1 MLPPERVDPRLSS
14 SSQNQQAASLCS
26 SPDLIVLFKVLVPEG
41 TLQKS
46 VGRFRINRLD
56 DKNSKAHQNIRC
68 LEGLFVMNLKS
79 DEDIRSDLKKAERT
93 LSFCLPAESFTI
105 FMSRRGGNHAPE
117 MEMQVDSS
125 IIRIP
130 PHHYIHVLDQN
141 TNIARVEI
149 GPLTYI
155 RQDNERV
162 LFPPVRMIMVP
173 PRHYCVV
180 SNPVARDDDNEAL
193 FDQSGQAKL
202 RHADLEIRLTQ
213 DPFPLYP
220 GEEIQKDVT
229 PLQIVYPDTALRLQA
244 LLDFEDEGRVKRV
257 AGDEWLFEGPGT
269 YIPRKEVV
277 VLETIKATVIR
288 ENQAIRLRAR
298 KEGKDRG
305 GIQRVTGEEWLVSK
319 VGAYLPGAHEEVIDI
334 VNAFILTD
342 KKALHVCALRPFK
355 DAGGRDRRT
364 GEEWLVTMADREAHI
379 PSVAEQVVGVVDVT
393 TLSSRQYCVILDPV
407 GPDGKPQLGQK
418 KVVKGERSFFLQPG
432 EQLENGIQ
440 NVYVLS
446 EEEGLVLRA
455 VEAFNDAEYEEAA
468 DDEEQ
473 EELAHDSA
481 KRSRR
486 SGILRR
492 PGDRWMLRGPIE
504 YVPPASVEV
513 VLTQR
518 AIPLDENEGIYVRD
532 IKTGKVRAV
541 IGHTY
546 MLNQDEE
553 LWEKELP
560 SNVEGLL
567 ASGIDPLADR
577 STRHANVDGCPR
589 DKTRVVTFRVPHNAA
604 VQVYDYREKK
614 ARVVFGPELVMLGP
628 DEQFTVLSLSGDKP
642 KRANIIKAICLL
654 LGPDFFTDVITIET
668 ADHAR
673 LQIQLSYNWHF
684 DVKNPADPA
693 DAAALFSVPDFVGDA
708 CKAIAS
714 RIRGAVA
721 SVQFDD
727 FHKNSI
733 RIICS
738 AVFGFDEKLAVRTSL
753 HFNQNN
759 LVISS
764 VDIQSVEPVD
774 QRTRD
779 ALQKSVQ
786 LAIEITTNSQEA
798 AARHEAERLE
808 QEARGK
814 LERQKITDQAEAER
828 ARKELLEL
836 EALSASVES
845 TGAAKAE
852 AQSQAEAARIRGE
865 AAVNEAKLKAEAQR
879 IEAEAEL
886 QRLAKAREQEL
897 SYKKEMDRMEV
908 EKQEQLAQLESQ
920 RFKQM
925 MESLG
930 CDTLKEIARAGPELQ
945 VKMLQSLGLKTGS
958 GPIR

>member
-1 MLPPERVDPRLSS
+1 MSKKAGNRGPEV
-14 SSQNQQAASLCS
+14 
-26 SPDLIVLFKVLVPEG
+26 
-41 TLQKS
+41 
-46 VGRFRINRLD
+46 
-56 DKNSKAHQNIRC
+56 
-68 LEGLFVMNLKS
+68 EGLL
-79 DEDIRSDLKKAERT
+79 EA
-93 LSFCLPAESFTI
+93 
-105 FMSRRGGNHAPE
+105 
-117 MEMQVDSS
+117 S

-162 LFPPVRMIMVP
+162 LFTPMRMVMVP
-173 PRHYCVV
+173 PRHYCVIA
-180 SNPVARDDDNEAL
+180 NPVARDDDNQVL

-220 GEEIQKDVT
+220 GEEVQQDVT

-244 LLDFEDEGRVKRV
+244 LLDFEVEGGEKRV

-269 YIPRKEVV
+269 YIPRKEVA

-298 KEGKDRG
+298 KEGKDRTG
-305 GIQRVTGEEWLVSK
+305 VNRVTGEEWLVSK

-342 KKALHVCALRPFK
+342 KKALHVRALRPFK
-355 DAGGRDRRT
+355 DAGGRERRT

-379 PSVAEQVVGVVDVT
+379 PSVAEEVVGVVDVT

-418 KVVKGERSFFLQPG
+418 RVVKGERSFFLQPG
-432 EQLENGIQ
+432 EHLENGIQ
-440 NVYVLS
+440 DVYVLS

-455 VEAFNDAEYEEAA
+455 VETFNDTQEE
-468 DDEEQ
+468 DEEEE
-473 EELAHDSA
+473 EELQERA

-486 SGILRR
+486 SGTLRR

-513 VLTQR
+513 LLRRQ

-546 MLNQDEE
+546 MLTQDEE
-553 LWEKELP
+553 LWEKDLP
-560 SNVEGLL
+560 PNVEALL
-567 ASGIDPLADR
+567 GARLDPLADR
-577 STRHANVDGCPR
+577 SDRGQQAPAALR
-589 DKTRVVTFRVPHNAA
+589 EKTRVVSFRVPHNAA

-614 ARVVFGPELVMLGP
+614 ARVVFGPEMVMLGP

-642 KRANIIKAICLL
+642 KRANVIKAICLL
-654 LGPDFFTDVITIET
+654 LGPDFFTDIITIET

-673 LQIQLSYNWHF
+673 LQLQLSYNWHF
-684 DVKNPADPA
+684 EVKSRTDVA
-693 DAAALFSVPDFVGDA
+693 DAAAVFSVPDFVGDA

-727 FHKNSI
+727 FHKNSN

-738 AVFGFDEKLAVRTSL
+738 AVFGFDEKMQVRSSL
-753 HFNQNN
+753 RFHQNN

-814 LERQKITDQAEAER
+814 LERQRITDQAEAER

-836 EALSASVES
+836 EALSAAVES

-852 AQSQAEAARIRGE
+852 AQSRAEAARIQGE
-865 AAVNEAKLKAEAQR
+865 AAVSEAKLKAEAQR

-897 SYKKEMDRMEV
+897 NYKKEIDRLEV
-908 EKQEQLAQLESQ
+908 EKQQRLAGIESQ
-920 RFKQM
+920 RFKEM

-930 CDTLKEIARAGPELQ
+930 SETLKEIARAGPEMQ
-945 VKMLQSLGLKTGS
+945 VKLLQSLGLKSTLITDGS
-958 GPIR
+958 SPINLFTTANGLLGALTRGKDVSPS

>member
-1 MLPPERVDPRLSS
+1 M
-14 SSQNQQAASLCS
+14 SQKGGTRGTE
-26 SPDLIVLFKVLVPEG
+26 VL
-41 TLQKS
+41 
-46 VGRFRINRLD
+46 
-56 DKNSKAHQNIRC
+56 
-68 LEGLFVMNLKS
+68 
-79 DEDIRSDLKKAERT
+79 
-93 LSFCLPAESFTI
+93 
-105 FMSRRGGNHAPE
+105 
-117 MEMQVDSS
+117 MEAS

-162 LFPPVRMIMVP
+162 LFSPVRMIMVP

-180 SNPVARDDDNEAL
+180 INPVARGDDQQVR

-220 GEEIQKDVT
+220 GEEVQQNVT

-244 LLDFEDEGRVKRV
+244 LLDFEEVGGVKRV

-269 YIPRKEVV
+269 YIPRKEVA

-298 KEGKDRG
+298 KEGVDREG
-305 GIQRVTGEEWLVSK
+305 VRRVTGEEWLVSK
-319 VGAYLPGAHEEVIDI
+319 VGAYLPGAHEEVLDI

-342 KKALHVCALRPFK
+342 KKALHVRALRSFK

-364 GEEWLVTMADREAHI
+364 GEEWLVTMAEREAHI
-379 PSVAEQVVGVVDVT
+379 PAVAEEVVGVVEVT

-407 GPDGKPQLGQK
+407 GADGKPQLGQK
-418 KVVKGERSFFLQPG
+418 RVVKGERSFFLQPG
-432 EQLENGIQ
+432 EHLESGIQ
-440 NVYVLS
+440 DVYVLS

-455 VEAFNDAEYEEAA
+455 VEAFNDSEQCEE
-468 DDEEQ
+468 EE
-473 EELAHDSA
+473 EEEEEERERA

-486 SGILRR
+486 CDVLRR
-492 PGDRWMLRGPIE
+492 PGDRWMLRGPLE
-504 YVPPASVEV
+504 YVPPAAVEV
-513 VLTQR
+513 VLRRQ

-546 MLNQDEE
+546 MLTQDEE
-553 LWEKELP
+553 LWPKELP
-560 SNVEGLL
+560 PNVEALL
-567 ASGIDPLADR
+567 ASNLDPLADR
-577 STRHANVDGCPR
+577 SDRTRTGQGLPR
-589 DKTRVVTFRVPHNAA
+589 DKTRVVSYRVPHNAA
-604 VQVYDYREKK
+604 VQVYDYREKA
-614 ARVVFGPELVMLGP
+614 ARVLFGPEMVMLGP
-628 DEQFTVLSLSGDKP
+628 DEQFTMLSLSGDKP
-642 KRANIIKAICLL
+642 KRANVIKAICLL

-673 LQIQLSYNWHF
+673 LQLQLSYNWHF
-684 DVKNPADPA
+684 DVKFPVSSA
-693 DAAALFSVPDFVGDA
+693 DAAALFSVPDFVGDS

-714 RIRGAVA
+714 RVRGAVA

-727 FHKNSI
+727 FHKNSN

-738 AVFGFDEKLAVRTSL
+738 AVFGFDDKLAVRPNLRFS
-753 HFNQNN
+753 QNN
-759 LVISS
+759 LMISS

-814 LERQKITDQAEAER
+814 LERQRISDQAQAER

-836 EALSASVES
+836 EALSAAVES
-845 TGAAKAE
+845 TGAATAE
-852 AQSQAEAARIRGE
+852 AQSRAEAARIQGE
-865 AAVNEAKLKAEAQR
+865 AAVNEAKLKAEAQS

-897 SYKKEMDRMEV
+897 SYKKQMDNLDV
-908 EKQEQLAQLESQ
+908 DKQKNLAHIESQ
-920 RFKQM
+920 RFSQLV
-925 MESLG
+925 ESLG
-930 CDTLKEIARAGPELQ
+930 SDTLKEIARAGPELQ
-945 VKMLQSLGLKTGS
+945 VKMLQALGLKSTLITDGS
-958 GPIR
+958 SPINLFTTANGLLGALSGQGEMQ

>member
-1 MLPPERVDPRLSS
+1 M
-14 SSQNQQAASLCS
+14 
-26 SPDLIVLFKVLVPEG
+26 
-41 TLQKS
+41 
-46 VGRFRINRLD
+46 
-56 DKNSKAHQNIRC
+56 SK
-68 LEGLFVMNLKS
+68 K
-79 DEDIRSDLKKAERT
+79 
-93 LSFCLPAESFTI
+93 
-105 FMSRRGGNHAPE
+105 GGNRGPE
-117 MEMQVDSS
+117 MEMVDGS

-162 LFPPVRMIMVP
+162 LFSPVRMIMVP
-173 PRHYCVV
+173 PRHYCVIA
-180 SNPVARDDDNEAL
+180 NPVARDDNGQVL

-220 GEEIQKDVT
+220 GEEIQQDVT
-229 PLQIVYPDTALRLQA
+229 ALQIVYPDTALRLQA
-244 LLDFEDEGRVKRV
+244 LLDFEEDGGQKRV

-298 KEGKDRG
+298 KEGQDRG
-305 GIQRVTGEEWLVSK
+305 GVRRVTGEEWLVSK

-342 KKALHVCALRPFK
+342 KKALHVRALRPFK

-379 PSVAEQVVGVVDVT
+379 PSVAEEVVGVVDVT

-407 GPDGKPQLGQK
+407 GPNGKPQLGQK
-418 KVVKGERSFFLQPG
+418 RVVKGERSFFLQPG
-432 EQLENGIQ
+432 ERLEHGIQ
-440 NVYVLS
+440 DVYVLS

-455 VEAFNDAEYEEAA
+455 VEEEEDEEA
-468 DDEEQ
+468 Q
-473 EELAHDSA
+473 
-481 KRSRR
+481 
-486 SGILRR
+486 SGVLRR

-504 YVPPASVEV
+504 YVPPAAVEV
-513 VLTQR
+513 VLRRQ

-546 MLNQDEE
+546 MLTQDEE
-553 LWEKELP
+553 LWQKELP
-560 SNVEGLL
+560 AKVEALL
-567 ASGIDPLADR
+567 TSRIDPLADR
-577 STRHANVDGCPR
+577 SDRRVPVEPELR
-589 DKTRVVTFRVPHNAA
+589 DKTKVVSYRVPHNAA

-614 ARVVFGPELVMLGP
+614 ARVVFGPEMVMLGP

-642 KRANIIKAICLL
+642 KRANVIKAVCLL
-654 LGPDFFTDVITIET
+654 LGPDFFTDIITIET

-673 LQIQLSYNWHF
+673 LKLQLSYNWHF
-684 DVKNPADPA
+684 EVKSRADPA

-727 FHKNSI
+727 FHKNSN

-738 AVFGFDEKLAVRTSL
+738 AVFGFDEKLVMRPSL
-753 HFNQNN
+753 RFGQNN

-814 LERQKITDQAEAER
+814 LERQRITDQAEAER

-836 EALSASVES
+836 EALSAAVES

-852 AQSQAEAARIRGE
+852 AQSRAEAARIQGE
-865 AAVNEAKLKAEAQR
+865 AAVNEAKLKTEAQR

-886 QRLAKAREQEL
+886 QRLMKAREQEL
-897 SYKKEMDRMEV
+897 SYKKEMDRLEV
-908 EKQEQLAQLESQ
+908 EKQEKLAQIESQ
-920 RFKQM
+920 KFSQL

-930 CDTLKEIARAGPELQ
+930 SDTLKEIARAGPELQ
-945 VKMLQSLGLKTGS
+945 LKMLQALGLKSTLITDGS
-958 GPIR
+958 SPINLFTTANGLLGALPAQGQ

>member
-1 MLPPERVDPRLSS
+1 MS
-14 SSQNQQAASLCS
+14 
-26 SPDLIVLFKVLVPEG
+26 
-41 TLQKS
+41 
-46 VGRFRINRLD
+46 
-56 DKNSKAHQNIRC
+56 
-68 LEGLFVMNLKS
+68 
-79 DEDIRSDLKKAERT
+79 KKAGN
-93 LSFCLPAESFTI
+93 
-105 FMSRRGGNHAPE
+105 RGPE
-117 MEMQVDSS
+117 MEGLLEAS

-162 LFPPVRMIMVP
+162 LFTPVRMVMVP
-173 PRHYCVV
+173 PRHYCVIA
-180 SNPVARDDDNEAL
+180 NPVARDDDNQVL

-220 GEEIQKDVT
+220 GEEMQQDVT

-244 LLDFEDEGRVKRV
+244 LLDFEVEGGEKRV

-269 YIPRKEVV
+269 YIPRKEVA

-298 KEGKDRG
+298 KEGKDRTG
-305 GIQRVTGEEWLVSK
+305 VNRVTGEEWLVSK

-342 KKALHVCALRPFK
+342 KKALHVRALRPFK
-355 DAGGRDRRT
+355 DAGGRERRT

-379 PSVAEQVVGVVDVT
+379 PSVAEEVVGVVDVT

-418 KVVKGERSFFLQPG
+418 RVVKGERSFFLQPG
-432 EQLENGIQ
+432 EHLENGIQ
-440 NVYVLS
+440 DVYVLS

-455 VEAFNDAEYEEAA
+455 VE
-468 DDEEQ
+468 
-473 EELAHDSA
+473 
-481 KRSRR
+481 RSRR
-486 SGILRR
+486 SGTPRR

-513 VLTQR
+513 LLRRQ

-546 MLNQDEE
+546 MLTHDEE
-553 LWEKELP
+553 LWEKDLP
-560 SNVEGLL
+560 PNVEALL
-567 ASGIDPLADR
+567 GARLDPLADR
-577 STRHANVDGCPR
+577 SDRGQQAPAAPR
-589 DKTRVVTFRVPHNAA
+589 EKTRVVSFRVPHNAA

-614 ARVVFGPELVMLGP
+614 ARVVFGPEMVMLGP

-642 KRANIIKAICLL
+642 KRANVIKAICLL
-654 LGPDFFTDVITIET
+654 LGPDFFTDIITIET

-673 LQIQLSYNWHF
+673 LQLQLSYNWHF
-684 DVKNPADPA
+684 EVKSRV
-693 DAAALFSVPDFVGDA
+693 DAANAAAVFSVPDFVGDA

-727 FHKNSI
+727 FHKNSN

-738 AVFGFDEKLAVRTSL
+738 AVFGFDEKMQVRSSL
-753 HFNQNN
+753 RFSQNN

-814 LERQKITDQAEAER
+814 LERQRITDQAEAER

-836 EALSASVES
+836 EALSAAVES

-852 AQSQAEAARIRGE
+852 AQSRAEAARIQGE
-865 AAVNEAKLKAEAQR
+865 AAVSEAKLKAEAQR

-897 SYKKEMDRMEV
+897 SYKKEIDHLEV
-908 EKQEQLAQLESQ
+908 EKQQRLAEIESQ

-930 CDTLKEIARAGPELQ
+930 SETLKEIARAGPEMQ
-945 VKMLQSLGLKTGS
+945 VKMLQSLGLKSTLITDGS
-958 GPIR
+958 SPINLFTTANGLLGALPGQGQSNKGLFSI

>member
-1 MLPPERVDPRLSS
+1 MSKRPAD
-14 SSQNQQAASLCS
+14 NN
-26 SPDLIVLFKVLVPEG
+26 DL
-41 TLQKS
+41 T
-46 VGRFRINRLD
+46 D
-56 DKNSKAHQNIRC
+56 A
-68 LEGLFVMNLKS
+68 
-79 DEDIRSDLKKAERT
+79 
-93 LSFCLPAESFTI
+93 
-105 FMSRRGGNHAPE
+105 
-117 MEMQVDSS
+117 S

-162 LFPPVRMIMVP
+162 LFPPTRMIMVP
-173 PRHYCVV
+173 PRHYCVIL
-180 SNPVARDDDNEAL
+180 NPVARDDEGQVQ
-193 FDQSGQAKL
+193 FDTAGQAKL
-202 RHADLEIRLTQ
+202 RHADQEIRLTQ

-220 GEEIQKDVT
+220 GEAIDKDVT

-244 LLDFEDEGRVKRV
+244 LLDFEEESEEKRV

-269 YIPRKEVV
+269 YIPRKEVA

-298 KEGKDRG
+298 KEGVDRSG
-305 GIQRVTGEEWLVSK
+305 VRRVTGEEWQVCK
-319 VGAYLPGAHEEVIDI
+319 IGAYLPGAHEEVIDI
-334 VNAFILTD
+334 VNAFVLTD
-342 KKALHVCALRPFK
+342 KRALHVRALRPFK

-364 GEEWLVTMADREAHI
+364 GEEWLVTLEDREAHI
-379 PSVAEQVVGVVDVT
+379 PSVAEEVVGVVEVT
-393 TLSSRQYCVILDPV
+393 TLSSREYCVILDPV
-407 GPDGKPQLGQK
+407 GADGKPQLGQK
-418 KVVKGERSFFLQPG
+418 RVVKGERSFFLRPG

-440 NVYVLS
+440 DVYVLS

-455 VEAFNDAEYEEAA
+455 VEAFTDTEAQEEE
-468 DDEEQ
+468 DEEGNSKKTSVQ
-473 EELAHDSA
+473 
-481 KRSRR
+481 
-486 SGILRR
+486 RR

-504 YVPPASVEV
+504 YVPPATVEV
-513 VLTQR
+513 VLR
-518 AIPLDENEGIYVRD
+518 RDSIPLDENEGIYVRD
-532 IKTGKVRAV
+532 IKSGKVRAV
-541 IGHTY
+541 IGRTY
-546 MLNQDEE
+546 MLTHDEE

-560 SNVEGLL
+560 ANVEKLL
-567 ASGIDPLADR
+567 ANMRDPLAGRSDR
-577 STRHANVDGCPR
+577 LGDVVVEPR
-589 DKTRVVTFRVPHNAA
+589 DKTRVVSYRVPHNAA

-614 ARVVFGPELVMLGP
+614 ARVAFGPDLVMLGP

-654 LGPDFFTDVITIET
+654 LGPDFCTDIITIET

-673 LQIQLSYNWHF
+673 LQLQLSYNWHF
-684 DVKNPADPA
+684 DIKNQSDPA
-693 DAAALFSVPDFVGDA
+693 QAAALFSVPDFVGDA

-727 FHKNSI
+727 FHKNSN

-738 AVFGFDEKLAVRTSL
+738 AVFGFDEKMAVRSNL
-753 HFNQNN
+753 RFNQNG
-759 LVISS
+759 LIISS
-764 VDIQSVEPVD
+764 VDIQSAEPVD

-814 LERQKITDQAEAER
+814 LERQKITDQAEAEK

-836 EALSASVES
+836 EALSAAVES

-852 AQSQAEAARIRGE
+852 AQSRAEAARIQGE
-865 AAVNEAKLKAEAQR
+865 AAVEEAKLKVEAQR

-886 QRLAKAREQEL
+886 VRLAKAREQEL
-897 SYKKEMDRMEV
+897 QYKKEIDHLEV
-908 EKQEQLAQLESQ
+908 EKQQKMAEIESV
-920 RFKQM
+920 RFKQLV
-925 MESLG
+925 EAIGSG
-930 CDTLKEIARAGPELQ
+930 TLTDMARAGPELQ
-945 VKMLQSLGLKTGS
+945 VKLLQALGLKSTLITDGS
-958 GPIR
+958 SPINLFTTANGLLGAIKSPEEK

>member
-1 MLPPERVDPRLSS
+1 MVLDSWSRTRSPLLCRNSFLTLVTQQLQTENHVTLWSFNTAATPIPFPE
-14 SSQNQQAASLCS
+14 Q
-26 SPDLIVLFKVLVPEG
+26 
-41 TLQKS
+41 
-46 VGRFRINRLD
+46 
-56 DKNSKAHQNIRC
+56 
-68 LEGLFVMNLKS
+68 
-79 DEDIRSDLKKAERT
+79 RT

-229 PLQIVYPDTALRLQA
+229 PLQIVFPDTALRLQA

-342 KKALHVCALRPFK
+342 KKALHVRALRPFK

-455 VEAFNDAEYEEAA
+455 VEAFNDAEHEEAA

-897 SYKKEMDRMEV
+897 SYKKEMDRLEV

>member
-1 MLPPERVDPRLSS
+1 M
-14 SSQNQQAASLCS
+14 
-26 SPDLIVLFKVLVPEG
+26 
-41 TLQKS
+41 
-46 VGRFRINRLD
+46 
-56 DKNSKAHQNIRC
+56 SK
-68 LEGLFVMNLKS
+68 K
-79 DEDIRSDLKKAERT
+79 
-93 LSFCLPAESFTI
+93 
-105 FMSRRGGNHAPE
+105 GGNRGPE
-117 MEMQVDSS
+117 MEGPVEGS

-162 LFPPVRMIMVP
+162 LFSPVRMVMVP

-180 SNPVARDDDNEAL
+180 ANPVARDDNGQVL
-193 FDQSGQAKL
+193 FDQAGQAKL

-220 GEEIQKDVT
+220 GEEVQQDVT
-229 PLQIVYPDTALRLQA
+229 TLQIVYPDTALRLQA
-244 LLDFEDEGRVKRV
+244 LLDFEEADGQKRV

-298 KEGKDRG
+298 KEGQDRG
-305 GIQRVTGEEWLVSK
+305 GVQRVTGEEWLVRK

-342 KKALHVCALRPFK
+342 KRALHVRALRPFK

-379 PSVAEQVVGVVDVT
+379 PSVAEEVVGVVDVT

-418 KVVKGERSFFLQPG
+418 RVVKGERSFFLQPG

-440 NVYVLS
+440 DVYVLS

-455 VEAFNDAEYEEAA
+455 VEAFNDTQEEEEEDEEAQ
-468 DDEEQ
+468 Q
-473 EELAHDSA
+473 EERA

-486 SGILRR
+486 SGVLRR

-504 YVPPASVEV
+504 YVPPATVEV
-513 VLTQR
+513 VLRQQ

-546 MLNQDEE
+546 MLTQDEE
-553 LWEKELP
+553 LWQKELP
-560 SNVEGLL
+560 AKVEALL
-567 ASGIDPLADR
+567 TSRIDPLADR
-577 STRHANVDGCPR
+577 SDRRGVVDQEPR
-589 DKTRVVTFRVPHNAA
+589 DKTKVVSFRVPHNAA

-614 ARVVFGPELVMLGP
+614 ARVVFGPEMVMLGP

-642 KRANIIKAICLL
+642 KRANVIKAICLL
-654 LGPDFFTDVITIET
+654 LGPDFFTDIITIET

-673 LQIQLSYNWHF
+673 LKLQLSYNWHF
-684 DVKNPADPA
+684 EVKSPASA
-693 DAAALFSVPDFVGDA
+693 GESAALFSVPDFVGDA

-727 FHKNSI
+727 FHKNSN

-738 AVFGFDEKLAVRTSL
+738 AVFGFDEKLVVRSSL

-814 LERQKITDQAEAER
+814 LERQRITDQAEAER

-836 EALSASVES
+836 EALSAAVES

-852 AQSQAEAARIRGE
+852 AQSRAEAARIQGE

-886 QRLAKAREQEL
+886 QRLMKAREQEL
-897 SYKKEMDRMEV
+897 NYKKEIDRLEV
-908 EKQEQLAQLESQ
+908 EKQERLAQIESQ
-920 RFKQM
+920 RFSQL

-930 CDTLKEIARAGPELQ
+930 SDTLKEIARAGPELQ
-945 VKMLQSLGLKTGS
+945 LKMLQALGLKSTLITDGS
-958 GPIR
+958 SPINLFTTANGLLGALPGQGQ

>member
-1 MLPPERVDPRLSS
+1 MS
-14 SSQNQQAASLCS
+14 
-26 SPDLIVLFKVLVPEG
+26 KKGG
-41 TLQKS
+41 TH
-46 VGRFRINRLD
+46 RD
-56 DKNSKAHQNIRC
+56 T
-68 LEGLFVMNLKS
+68 EGL
-79 DEDIRSDLKKAERT
+79 
-93 LSFCLPAESFTI
+93 
-105 FMSRRGGNHAPE
+105 
-117 MEMQVDSS
+117 VDAS

-162 LFPPVRMIMVP
+162 LFSPERMIMVP

-180 SNPVARDDDNEAL
+180 ANPVARDDNGQVL

-220 GEEIQKDVT
+220 GEQIQQDVT

-244 LLDFEDEGRVKRV
+244 LLDFEEEGGEKRV

-269 YIPRKEVV
+269 YIPRKEVA
-277 VLETIKATVIR
+277 VLETTKATVIR

-298 KEGKDRG
+298 KEGVDRG
-305 GIQRVTGEEWLVSK
+305 GVRRTGQIVGSFFDSEPQKQKRTSFLQSYRILLVKLS
-319 VGAYLPGAHEEVIDI
+319 VCHQ
-334 VNAFILTD
+334 
-342 KKALHVCALRPFK
+342 KALHVRALRPFK
-355 DAGGRDRRT
+355 DATGRDRRT

-379 PSVAEQVVGVVDVT
+379 PSVAEEVVGVVDVT

-418 KVVKGERSFFLQPG
+418 RVVKGERSFFLQPG
-432 EQLENGIQ
+432 EHLERGIQ
-440 NVYVLS
+440 DVYVLS

-455 VEAFNDAEYEEAA
+455 VEAFNDTEE
-468 DDEEQ
+468 
-473 EELAHDSA
+473 
-481 KRSRR
+481 
-486 SGILRR
+486 
-492 PGDRWMLRGPIE
+492 
-504 YVPPASVEV
+504 
-513 VLTQR
+513 
-518 AIPLDENEGIYVRD
+518 
-532 IKTGKVRAV
+532 VRAV

-546 MLNQDEE
+546 MLTQDEE
-553 LWEKELP
+553 LWQKELP
-560 SNVEGLL
+560 ANVEALL
-567 ASGIDPLADR
+567 ASPRDPLADR
-577 STRHANVDGCPR
+577 SDRTTTSENRPR
-589 DKTRVVTFRVPHNAA
+589 DKTKVVCYRVPHNAA

-614 ARVVFGPELVMLGP
+614 ARVVFGPEMVMLGP

-642 KRANIIKAICLL
+642 KRANVIKAVCLL
-654 LGPDFFTDVITIET
+654 LGPDFFTDIITIET

-673 LQIQLSYNWHF
+673 LQLQLSYNWHF
-684 DVKNPADPA
+684 DVKSPADPA
-693 DAAALFSVPDFVGDA
+693 VAAALFSVPDFVGDA

-714 RIRGAVA
+714 RVRGAVA

-727 FHKNSI
+727 FHKNSN

-738 AVFGFDEKLAVRTSL
+738 AVFGFDEKLAVRPSL
-753 HFNQNN
+753 RFNQNN
-759 LVISS
+759 LMISS

-814 LERQKITDQAEAER
+814 LERQRITDQAEAER

-836 EALSASVES
+836 EAL
-845 TGAAKAE
+845 
-852 AQSQAEAARIRGE
+852 R
-865 AAVNEAKLKAEAQR
+865 
-879 IEAEAEL
+879 
-886 QRLAKAREQEL
+886 
-897 SYKKEMDRMEV
+897 
-908 EKQEQLAQLESQ
+908 
-920 RFKQM
+920 
-925 MESLG
+925 
-930 CDTLKEIARAGPELQ
+930 
-945 VKMLQSLGLKTGS
+945 
-958 GPIR
+958 

>member
-1 MLPPERVDPRLSS
+1 
-14 SSQNQQAASLCS
+14 
-26 SPDLIVLFKVLVPEG
+26 
-41 TLQKS
+41 
-46 VGRFRINRLD
+46 
-56 DKNSKAHQNIRC
+56 
-68 LEGLFVMNLKS
+68 
-79 DEDIRSDLKKAERT
+79 
-93 LSFCLPAESFTI
+93 
-105 FMSRRGGNHAPE
+105 
-117 MEMQVDSS
+117 MEMQVNSS

-180 SNPVARDDDNEAL
+180 SNPVARDDDDEVL

-202 RHADLEIRLTQ
+202 RHADLEIRLTR

-220 GEEIQKDVT
+220 GEEIQQAVT
-229 PLQIVYPDTALRLQA
+229 PLQIVFPDTALRLQA
-244 LLDFEDEGRVKRV
+244 LLDFEDDEGVKRV

-305 GIQRVTGEEWLVSK
+305 GVQRVTGEEWLVSK
-319 VGAYLPGAHEEVIDI
+319 VGAYLPGAHEEVIDV
-334 VNAFILTD
+334 VNAFILSD
-342 KKALHVCALRPFK
+342 KKALHVRALRPFK
-355 DAGGRDRRT
+355 DAGGRERRT

-379 PSVAEQVVGVVDVT
+379 PSVAEEVVGVVNVT

-407 GPDGKPQLGQK
+407 GADGKPQLGQK

-432 EQLENGIQ
+432 EQLESGIQ

-455 VEAFNDAEYEEAA
+455 VEAFHDTEYEEAA
-468 DDEEQ
+468 EDEE
-473 EELAHDSA
+473 EELMLESA

-492 PGDRWMLRGPIE
+492 PGDRWMLRGPLE

-513 VLTQR
+513 LLTQR

-546 MLNQDEE
+546 MLTQDEE
-553 LWEKELP
+553 LWDKELP
-560 SNVEGLL
+560 ANVEALL
-567 ASGIDPLADR
+567 ATRRDPLADR
-577 STRHANVDGCPR
+577 SSHHGGQDGRPR

-614 ARVVFGPELVMLGP
+614 ARVVFGPEMVMLGP

-642 KRANIIKAICLL
+642 KRANVIKAICLL
-654 LGPDFFTDVITIET
+654 LGPDFCTDIITIET

-673 LQIQLSYNWHF
+673 LQLQLSYNWHF
-684 DVKNPADPA
+684 DVKVPAEPA
-693 DAAALFSVPDFVGDA
+693 VAAALFSVPDFVGDA
-708 CKAIAS
+708 CKAVAS
-714 RIRGAVA
+714 KIRGAVA

-727 FHKNSI
+727 FHKNSN

-738 AVFGFDEKLAVRTSL
+738 AVFGFDEKLAVRPSL
-753 HFNQNN
+753 RFPQNN

-897 SYKKEMDRMEV
+897 SYKKELDHLEV
-908 EKQEQLAQLESQ
+908 EKQERLAQLDSQ
-920 RFKQM
+920 RFRQM

-930 CDTLKEIARAGPELQ
+930 SDTLKEIARAGPELQ
-945 VKMLQSLGLKTGS
+945 VKMLQSLGLKSTLITDGS
-958 GPIR
+958 SPINLFTTANGLLGALPGPGPAQ

>member
-1 MLPPERVDPRLSS
+1 MFLHK
-14 SSQNQQAASLCS
+14 C
-26 SPDLIVLFKVLVPEG
+26 FK
-41 TLQKS
+41 
-46 VGRFRINRLD
+46 
-56 DKNSKAHQNIRC
+56 
-68 LEGLFVMNLKS
+68 M
-79 DEDIRSDLKKAERT
+79 AERN
-93 LSFCLPAESFTI
+93 A
-105 FMSRRGGNHAPE
+105 
-117 MEMQVDSS
+117 S
-125 IIRIP
+125 IIRVP

-162 LFPPVRMIMVP
+162 LFSPVRMTMVP

-180 SNPVARDDDNEAL
+180 LNPVARDDQGQVL

-220 GEEIQKDVT
+220 GEDIQ
-229 PLQIVYPDTALRLQA
+229 QIVYPDTALRLQA
-244 LLDFEDEGRVKRV
+244 LLDFEEVGGEKRV

-269 YIPRKEVV
+269 YIPRKEVA
-277 VLETIKATVIR
+277 VLETIKATVIK

-298 KEGKDRG
+298 KEGVDRSG
-305 GIQRVTGEEWLVSK
+305 VRRVTGEEWQVIK
-319 VGAYLPGAHEEVIDI
+319 VGAYLPGAHEEVLDI

-342 KKALHVCALRPFK
+342 KRALHVRALRPFR

-364 GEEWLVTMADREAHI
+364 GEEWLVTMAEREAHI
-379 PSVAEQVVGVVDVT
+379 PSVAEEVVGVVNVT

-418 KVVKGERSFFLQPG
+418 RVCKGERSFFLQPG
-432 EQLENGIQ
+432 EHLEEGIQ
-440 NVYVLS
+440 DVYILS

-455 VEAFNDAEYEEAA
+455 
-468 DDEEQ
+468 Q
-473 EELAHDSA
+473 EEEEEEEEEEERA
-481 KRSRR
+481 KLSRR
-486 SGILRR
+486 GGVQRR
-492 PGDRWMLRGPIE
+492 PGDRWMLRGPLE
-504 YVPPASVEV
+504 YVPPAAVEV
-513 VLTQR
+513 MLRRQ

-546 MLNQDEE
+546 MLTQDEE
-553 LWEKELP
+553 LWAKNLP
-560 SNVEGLL
+560 QNVEALL
-567 ASGIDPLADR
+567 ASTKDPLADR
-577 STRHANVDGCPR
+577 SDRSKEVEVKDR
-589 DKTRVVTFRVPHNAA
+589 DKTKVVSYRVPHNAA

-614 ARVVFGPELVMLGP
+614 ARVVFGPEMVMLGP

-642 KRANIIKAICLL
+642 KRANVIKAVCLL
-654 LGPDFFTDVITIET
+654 LGPDFFTDIITIET

-673 LQIQLSYNWHF
+673 LQLQLSYNWHF
-684 DVKNPADPA
+684 DLKSPADPSQ
-693 DAAALFSVPDFVGDA
+693 AAALFSVPDFVGDA

-714 RIRGAVA
+714 RVRGAVA

-727 FHKNSI
+727 FHKNSN

-738 AVFGFDEKLAVRTSL
+738 SVFGFDDKLTVRPSL
-753 HFNQNN
+753 RFHQNS

-808 QEARGK
+808 QEARGR
-814 LERQKITDQAEAER
+814 LERQRITDQAEAER
-828 ARKELLEL
+828 TRKELLEL
-836 EALSASVES
+836 EALSAAVES

-852 AQSQAEAARIRGE
+852 AQSRAEAARIQGE
-865 AAVNEAKLKAEAQR
+865 AAVNEAKLKAEAQK
-879 IEAEAEL
+879 IEAEGEL
-886 QRLAKAREQEL
+886 DRLSKAREQEL
-897 SYKKEMDRMEV
+897 NYKSAMDRLEV
-908 EKQEQLAQLESQ
+908 EKQQKLAEIESN
-920 RFKQM
+920 RFKKLVD
-925 MESLG
+925 SIG
-930 CDTLKEIARAGPELQ
+930 ADTLQEMARAGPELQ
-945 VKMLQSLGLKTGS
+945 VKLLQSLGLKSTLITDGS
-958 GPIR
+958 SPINLFSTANGLLGALSQSQGQ

>member
-1 MLPPERVDPRLSS
+1 MS
-14 SSQNQQAASLCS
+14 
-26 SPDLIVLFKVLVPEG
+26 
-41 TLQKS
+41 
-46 VGRFRINRLD
+46 
-56 DKNSKAHQNIRC
+56 
-68 LEGLFVMNLKS
+68 
-79 DEDIRSDLKKAERT
+79 KKAGN
-93 LSFCLPAESFTI
+93 
-105 FMSRRGGNHAPE
+105 RGPE
-117 MEMQVDSS
+117 MEGLLEAS

-162 LFPPVRMIMVP
+162 LFSPVRMVMVP
-173 PRHYCVV
+173 PRHYCVIA
-180 SNPVARDDDNEAL
+180 NPVARDDDNQVL

-220 GEEIQKDVT
+220 GEEMQQDVT

-244 LLDFEDEGRVKRV
+244 LLDFEVEGGEKRV

-269 YIPRKEVV
+269 YIPRKEVA

-298 KEGKDRG
+298 KEGKDRTG
-305 GIQRVTGEEWLVSK
+305 VNRVTGEEWLVSK

-342 KKALHVCALRPFK
+342 KKALHVRALRPFK
-355 DAGGRDRRT
+355 DAGGRERRT

-379 PSVAEQVVGVVDVT
+379 PSVAEEVVGVVDVT

-418 KVVKGERSFFLQPG
+418 RVVKGERSFFLQPG
-432 EQLENGIQ
+432 EHLENGIQ
-440 NVYVLS
+440 DVYVLS

-455 VEAFNDAEYEEAA
+455 VEAFNDTQ
-468 DDEEQ
+468 EQ
-473 EELAHDSA
+473 EEDEEEEEEEQQERA

-486 SGILRR
+486 SGTPRR

-513 VLTQR
+513 LLRRQ

-546 MLNQDEE
+546 MLTHDEE
-553 LWEKELP
+553 LWEKDLP
-560 SNVEGLL
+560 PNVEALL
-567 ASGIDPLADR
+567 GARLDPLADR
-577 STRHANVDGCPR
+577 SDRGQQAPAAPR
-589 DKTRVVTFRVPHNAA
+589 EKTRVVSFRVPHNAA

-614 ARVVFGPELVMLGP
+614 ARVVFGPEMVMLGP

-642 KRANIIKAICLL
+642 KRANVIKAICLL
-654 LGPDFFTDVITIET
+654 LGPDFFTDIITIET

-673 LQIQLSYNWHF
+673 LQLQLSYNWHF
-684 DVKNPADPA
+684 EVKSRA
-693 DAAALFSVPDFVGDA
+693 DAANAAAVFSVPDFVGDA

-727 FHKNSI
+727 FHKNSN

-738 AVFGFDEKLAVRTSL
+738 AVFGFDEKMQVRSSL
-753 HFNQNN
+753 RFSQNN

-814 LERQKITDQAEAER
+814 LERQRITDQAEAER

-836 EALSASVES
+836 EALSAAVES

-852 AQSQAEAARIRGE
+852 AQSRAEAARIQGE
-865 AAVNEAKLKAEAQR
+865 AAVSEAKLKAEAQS

-897 SYKKEMDRMEV
+897 SYKKELDRLEV
-908 EKQEQLAQLESQ
+908 EKQQRLAEIESQ

-930 CDTLKEIARAGPELQ
+930 SETLKEIARAGPEMQ
-945 VKMLQSLGLKTGS
+945 VKMLQSLGLKSTLITDGS
-958 GPIR
+958 SPINLFTTANGLLGALPGQGQAQ

>member
-1 MLPPERVDPRLSS
+1 MDA
-14 SSQNQQAASLCS
+14 NQLLGA
-26 SPDLIVLFKVLVPEG
+26 
-41 TLQKS
+41 
-46 VGRFRINRLD
+46 
-56 DKNSKAHQNIRC
+56 
-68 LEGLFVMNLKS
+68 
-79 DEDIRSDLKKAERT
+79 
-93 LSFCLPAESFTI
+93 
-105 FMSRRGGNHAPE
+105 
-117 MEMQVDSS
+117 S

-162 LFPPVRMIMVP
+162 LFAPVRMIMVP

-180 SNPVARDDDNEAL
+180 LNPAARNDEGQVQ
-193 FDQSGQAKL
+193 FDASGQAKL

-244 LLDFEDEGRVKRV
+244 LLDFEEEGGEKRV

-269 YIPRKEVV
+269 YIPRKEVA
-277 VLETIKATVIR
+277 VLEVIKATVIR

-298 KEGKDRG
+298 KEGLDRSG
-305 GIQRVTGEEWLVSK
+305 VQRVTGLWHLVIKDESTSLMK
-319 VGAYLPGAHEEVIDI
+319 SQLQ
-334 VNAFILTD
+334 T
-342 KKALHVCALRPFK
+342 LHVRALRPFR
-355 DAGGRDRRT
+355 DAGGQERRT
-364 GEEWLVTMADREAHI
+364 GEEWLVTVADREAHI
-379 PSVAEQVVGVVDVT
+379 PSVAEEVVGVVDVT
-393 TLSSRQYCVILDPV
+393 TLNSRQYCVVLDPV
-407 GPDGKPQLGQK
+407 GADGKPQLGQK
-418 KVVKGERSFFLQPG
+418 RVVKGERSFFLRPG
-432 EQLENGIQ
+432 EHLENGIQ
-440 NVYVLS
+440 DVYVLS

-455 VEAFNDAEYEEAA
+455 QEGL
-468 DDEEQ
+468 DEE
-473 EELAHDSA
+473 EGESRA
-481 KRSRR
+481 KKR
-486 SGILRR
+486 GIQRR

-504 YVPPASVEV
+504 YVPPATVEV
-513 VLTQR
+513 LLR
-518 AIPLDENEGIYVRD
+518 RDAIPLDENEGIYVRD

-541 IGHTY
+541 IGQTY
-546 MLNQDEE
+546 MLTQDEE
-553 LWEKELP
+553 LWEKDLP
-560 SNVEGLL
+560 ANVETLL
-567 ASGIDPLADR
+567 SQSRDPLADR
-577 STRHANVDGCPR
+577 SERGRNFAQAER
-589 DKTRVVTFRVPHNAA
+589 DKTRVVSYRVPHNAA
-604 VQVYDYREKK
+604 IQVYDYREKR
-614 ARVVFGPELVMLGP
+614 ARVVFGPEMVMLGP

-642 KRANIIKAICLL
+642 KRPNVIKTICLL
-654 LGPDFFTDVITIET
+654 LGPDFCTDIITIET

-673 LQIQLSYNWHF
+673 LQLQLSYNWHF
-684 DVKNPADPA
+684 DIKQPVE
-693 DAAALFSVPDFVGDA
+693 AAKATALFSVPDFVGDA

-738 AVFGFDEKLAVRTSL
+738 AVFGFDEKLAVRSSL
-753 HFNQNN
+753 CFNQNG

-798 AARHEAERLE
+798 TARHEAERLE
-808 QEARGK
+808 QEARGR
-814 LERQKITDQAEAER
+814 LERQRITDQAEAEK

-836 EALSASVES
+836 EAQSAAVES

-852 AQSQAEAARIRGE
+852 AQSKAEAARIQGE
-865 AAVNEAKLKAEAQR
+865 AAVEEAKLKAEAQK
-879 IEAEAEL
+879 IEADAEL
-886 QRLAKAREQEL
+886 VRLCKAREQEL
-897 SYKKEMDRMEV
+897 NYKKEMDQLDV
-908 EKQEQLAQLESQ
+908 EKQQKLAEIESQ
-920 RFKQM
+920 RFKQL

-930 CDTLKEIARAGPELQ
+930 TETLKEMARAGPELQ
-945 VKMLQSLGLKTGS
+945 VKLLQSLGLKSTLITDGS
-958 GPIR
+958 SPINLFTTANGLLGALQGKEQDEK

>member
-1 MLPPERVDPRLSS
+1 MLKMAGNRGHESE
-14 SSQNQQAASLCS
+14 
-26 SPDLIVLFKVLVPEG
+26 VLL
-41 TLQKS
+41 
-46 VGRFRINRLD
+46 
-56 DKNSKAHQNIRC
+56 
-68 LEGLFVMNLKS
+68 
-79 DEDIRSDLKKAERT
+79 
-93 LSFCLPAESFTI
+93 
-105 FMSRRGGNHAPE
+105 
-117 MEMQVDSS
+117 DSS

-162 LFPPVRMIMVP
+162 LFAPVRMIMVP
-173 PRHYCVV
+173 PRQYCVI
-180 SNPVARDDDNEAL
+180 SNPVARDDNGQVR

-220 GEEIQKDVT
+220 GEEVQQDVT
-229 PLQIVYPDTALRLQA
+229 PLQIVFPDTALRLQA
-244 LLDFEDEGRVKRV
+244 LLDFEEDGGEKRV

-269 YIPRKEVV
+269 YIPKKEVV

-298 KEGKDRG
+298 KEGVDRG
-305 GIQRVTGEEWLVSK
+305 GVGRVTGEEWMVSK

-342 KKALHVCALRPFK
+342 KKALHVRALKSFK
-355 DAGGRDRRT
+355 DAGGRERRT

-379 PSVAEQVVGVVDVT
+379 PSVAEEVVGVVHVT
-393 TLSSRQYCVILDPV
+393 TLSSRQHCVILDPV

-418 KVVKGERSFFLQPG
+418 RVVKGERSFFLQPG
-432 EQLENGIQ
+432 ETLEQGIQ
-440 NVYVLS
+440 DVYVLS

-455 VEAFNDAEYEEAA
+455 VEAFHDADERDA
-468 DDEEQ
+468 DDEDEE
-473 EELAHDSA
+473 EELTERA

-486 SGILRR
+486 SGVLRR

-504 YVPPASVEV
+504 YVPPAAVEV
-513 VLTQR
+513 MVRRQ

-532 IKTGKVRAV
+532 IKSGKVRAV
-541 IGHTY
+541 IGQTY
-546 MLNQDEE
+546 MLTHDEE
-553 LWEKELP
+553 LWQKELP
-560 SNVEGLL
+560 ANVEALL
-567 ASGIDPLADR
+567 ASPHDPLADR
-577 STRHANVDGCPR
+577 SDRNRPVSTEAR
-589 DKTRVVTFRVPHNAA
+589 DKTKVISYRVPHNAA
-604 VQVYDYREKK
+604 VQVYDYREKA
-614 ARVVFGPELVMLGP
+614 ARVVFGPEMVMLGP

-642 KRANIIKAICLL
+642 KRANVIKAVCLL
-654 LGPDFFTDVITIET
+654 LGPDFCTDIITIET

-673 LQIQLSYNWHF
+673 LQLQLSYNWHF
-684 DVKNPADPA
+684 DIRAPAEPA
-693 DAAALFSVPDFVGDA
+693 AAAALFSVPDFVGDA

-714 RIRGAVA
+714 RVRGAVA

-727 FHKNSI
+727 FHKNSN

-738 AVFGFDEKLAVRTSL
+738 AVFGFDEKLAVRRNL
-753 HFNQNN
+753 CFNQNK
-759 LVISS
+759 LVVTS

-814 LERQKITDQAEAER
+814 LERQRITDQAEAEK

-836 EALSASVES
+836 EALSAAVES

-852 AQSQAEAARIRGE
+852 AQSRAEAARIQGE
-865 AAVNEAKLKAEAQR
+865 AAVNEAKLKAQAQG

-886 QRLAKAREQEL
+886 LRLSKAREQEL
-897 SYKKEMDRMEV
+897 NYKKEMDRLDV
-908 EKQEQLAQLESQ
+908 EKQERIAQIESE
-920 RFKQM
+920 RFSKLV
-925 MESLG
+925 ESLG
-930 CDTLKEIARAGPELQ
+930 SETLKEMARAGPEMQ
-945 VKMLQSLGLKTGS
+945 VKLLQGLGLKSTLITDGSSPINLFTTATGLLGALPGQ
-958 GPIR
+958 GP

>member
-1 MLPPERVDPRLSS
+1 
-14 SSQNQQAASLCS
+14 
-26 SPDLIVLFKVLVPEG
+26 
-41 TLQKS
+41 
-46 VGRFRINRLD
+46 
-56 DKNSKAHQNIRC
+56 
-68 LEGLFVMNLKS
+68 
-79 DEDIRSDLKKAERT
+79 
-93 LSFCLPAESFTI
+93 
-105 FMSRRGGNHAPE
+105 
-117 MEMQVDSS
+117 MEAS

-162 LFPPVRMIMVP
+162 LFTPMRMVMVP
-173 PRHYCVV
+173 PRHYCVIA
-180 SNPVARDDDNEAL
+180 NPVARDDDNQVL

-220 GEEIQKDVT
+220 GEEVQQDVT

-244 LLDFEDEGRVKRV
+244 LLDFEVEGGEKRV

-269 YIPRKEVV
+269 YIPRKEVA

-298 KEGKDRG
+298 KEGKDRTG
-305 GIQRVTGEEWLVSK
+305 VNRVTGEEWLVSK

-342 KKALHVCALRPFK
+342 KKALHVRALRPFK
-355 DAGGRDRRT
+355 DAGGRERRT

-379 PSVAEQVVGVVDVT
+379 PSVAEEVVGVVDVT

-418 KVVKGERSFFLQPG
+418 RVVKGERSFFLQPG
-432 EQLENGIQ
+432 EHLENGIQ
-440 NVYVLS
+440 DVYVLS

-455 VEAFNDAEYEEAA
+455 VEAFNDTQ
-468 DDEEQ
+468 EQ
-473 EELAHDSA
+473 EEDEEEEEELQERA

-486 SGILRR
+486 SGTLRR

-513 VLTQR
+513 LLRRQ

-546 MLNQDEE
+546 MLTQDEE
-553 LWEKELP
+553 LWEKDLP
-560 SNVEGLL
+560 PNVEALL
-567 ASGIDPLADR
+567 GARLDPLADR
-577 STRHANVDGCPR
+577 SDRGQQAPAALR
-589 DKTRVVTFRVPHNAA
+589 EKTRVVSFRVPHNAA

-614 ARVVFGPELVMLGP
+614 ARVVFGPEMVMLGP

-642 KRANIIKAICLL
+642 KRANVIKAICLL
-654 LGPDFFTDVITIET
+654 LGPDFFTDIITIET

-673 LQIQLSYNWHF
+673 LQLQLSYNWHF
-684 DVKNPADPA
+684 EVKSRTDVA
-693 DAAALFSVPDFVGDA
+693 DAAAVFSVPDFVGDA

-727 FHKNSI
+727 FHKNSN

-738 AVFGFDEKLAVRTSL
+738 AVFGFDEKMQVRSSL
-753 HFNQNN
+753 RFHQNN

-814 LERQKITDQAEAER
+814 LERQRITDQAEAER

-836 EALSASVES
+836 EALSAAVES

-852 AQSQAEAARIRGE
+852 AQSRAEAARIQGE
-865 AAVNEAKLKAEAQR
+865 AAVSEAKLKAEAQR

-897 SYKKEMDRMEV
+897 NYKKEIDRLEV
-908 EKQEQLAQLESQ
+908 EKQQRLAGIESQ
-920 RFKQM
+920 RFKEM

-930 CDTLKEIARAGPELQ
+930 SETLKEIARAGPEMQ
-945 VKMLQSLGLKTGS
+945 VKLLQSLGLKSTLITDGS
-958 GPIR
+958 SPINLFTTANGLLGALPGQGQAQ

>member
-1 MLPPERVDPRLSS
+1 MSKKGS
-14 SSQNQQAASLCS
+14 
-26 SPDLIVLFKVLVPEG
+26 
-41 TLQKS
+41 
-46 VGRFRINRLD
+46 NRAQEFD
-56 DKNSKAHQNIRC
+56 
-68 LEGLFVMNLKS
+68 GL
-79 DEDIRSDLKKAERT
+79 
-93 LSFCLPAESFTI
+93 
-105 FMSRRGGNHAPE
+105 
-117 MEMQVDSS
+117 VDSS

-141 TNIARVEI
+141 TNIARVET

-162 LFPPVRMIMVP
+162 LFSPAHMIMVP
-173 PRHYCVV
+173 PRHYCVIA
-180 SNPVARDDDNEAL
+180 NPVARDDQGQVL

-220 GEEIQKDVT
+220 GEETQQEVT
-229 PLQIVYPDTALRLQA
+229 PLAIVYPNTALRLQA
-244 LLDFEDEGRVKRV
+244 LLDFDDVSGGKKRV

-277 VLETIKATVIR
+277 VLETVKATVIR

-298 KEGKDRG
+298 KEGVDRG
-305 GIQRVTGEEWLVSK
+305 DVQRVTGEEWLVRK

-334 VNAFILTD
+334 VHAFILTD
-342 KKALHVCALRPFK
+342 KRALHVRALRHFK

-364 GEEWLVTMADREAHI
+364 GEEWLVTLADREAHI
-379 PSVAEQVVGVVDVT
+379 PAVAEEVVGVVEVT
-393 TLSSRQYCVILDPV
+393 TLSSRQYCVVLDPV
-407 GPDGKPQLGQK
+407 GGDGKPQLGQK
-418 KVVKGERSFFLQPG
+418 RVIKGERSFFLRPG
-432 EQLENGIQ
+432 ESLEDGIQ
-440 NVYVLS
+440 EVYILS
-446 EEEGLVLRA
+446 EDEGLVLRA
-455 VEAFNDAEYEEAA
+455 VETFHDSDQEEEELEEEA
-468 DDEEQ
+468 Q
-473 EELAHDSA
+473 RA
-481 KRSRR
+481 KRSKTV
-486 SGILRR
+486 RR

-504 YVPPASVEV
+504 YVPPVTVEV
-513 VLTQR
+513 MVRRQ
-518 AIPLDENEGIYVRD
+518 AIPLDENEGLYVRD
-532 IKTGKVRAV
+532 IKSGKVRAV

-546 MLNQDEE
+546 MLTQDEE
-553 LWEKELP
+553 LWEKDLP
-560 SNVEGLL
+560 PNVEKLL
-567 ASGIDPLADR
+567 ASGRDPLTHRSDR
-577 STRHANVDGCPR
+577 STPEDVAPR
-589 DKTRVVTFRVPHNAA
+589 DRTHVISYRVPHNAA

-642 KRANIIKAICLL
+642 KRPNVNKAVCLL
-654 LGPDFFTDVITIET
+654 LGPDFFTDIIVIET

-673 LQIQLSYNWHF
+673 LQLQLSYNWHF
-684 DVKNPADPA
+684 EVQAQL
-693 DAAALFSVPDFVGDA
+693 DASQATALFSVPDFVGDA

-727 FHKNSI
+727 FHKNSN

-738 AVFGFDEKLAVRTSL
+738 AVFGFDEKLAVRSVL
-753 HFNQNN
+753 RFSQNR

-808 QEARGK
+808 QEARGR
-814 LERQKITDQAEAER
+814 LERQRITDQAEAER

-836 EALSASVES
+836 EALSAAVES

-852 AQSQAEAARIRGE
+852 AQSRAEAARIQGE

-879 IEAEAEL
+879 IEAEGEL
-886 QRLAKAREQEL
+886 QRLTKARDQEL
-897 SYKKEMDRMEV
+897 SYRKQMDLLEV
-908 EKQEQLAQLESQ
+908 DKQQRLAQIETQ
-920 RFKQM
+920 RFSDVM
-925 MESLG
+925 TSLG
-930 CDTLKEIARAGPELQ
+930 SDTLTDIARAGPEMQAKL
-945 VKMLQSLGLKTGS
+945 LQSLGIKSTLITDGS
-958 GPIR
+958 SPINLFTTANGLLGGLAGQSAP

>member
-1 MLPPERVDPRLSS
+1 
-14 SSQNQQAASLCS
+14 
-26 SPDLIVLFKVLVPEG
+26 
-41 TLQKS
+41 
-46 VGRFRINRLD
+46 
-56 DKNSKAHQNIRC
+56 
-68 LEGLFVMNLKS
+68 
-79 DEDIRSDLKKAERT
+79 
-93 LSFCLPAESFTI
+93 
-105 FMSRRGGNHAPE
+105 MSRKSGPRVPE
-117 MEMQVDSS
+117 MEFPVDAS

-162 LFPPVRMIMVP
+162 LFSPVRMVMVP
-173 PRHYCVV
+173 PRHYCIVL
-180 SNPVARDDDNEAL
+180 NPVARDDNGQAQ

-202 RHADLEIRLTQ
+202 RHADQEIRLTQ

-220 GEEIQKDVT
+220 GEEVQQDVT
-229 PLQIVYPDTALRLQA
+229 PLQIVFPDTALRLQA
-244 LLDFEDEGRVKRV
+244 LLDFTDSSGTKRT

-298 KEGKDRG
+298 KEGLDRG
-305 GIQRVTGEEWLVSK
+305 GVKRVTGEEWLVCK
-319 VGAYLPGAHEEVIDI
+319 VGAYLPGAHEEVLDI

-342 KKALHVCALRPFK
+342 KRALHVRALRSFK
-355 DAGGRDRRT
+355 DAGGRERRT
-364 GEEWLVTMADREAHI
+364 GEEWLVTMADREAHV
-379 PSVAEQVVGVVDVT
+379 PSVSEEVVGVVTVT
-393 TLSSRQYCVILDPV
+393 TLSSRQYCIILDPV
-407 GPDGKPQLGQK
+407 GEDGKLQLGQK
-418 KVVKGERSFFLQPG
+418 KVVKGERSFFLRPG
-432 EQLENGIQ
+432 ERLENGIQ
-440 NVYVLS
+440 DVFVLS
-446 EEEGLVLRA
+446 EDEGLVLRA
-455 VEAFNDAEYEEAA
+455 VEAFMDEDPLEPLEEE
-468 DDEEQ
+468 DYDEED
-473 EELAHDSA
+473 ENAA
-481 KRSRR
+481 KRRR
-486 SGILRR
+486 RAGVLRR

-504 YVPPASVEV
+504 YVPPAAVA
-513 VLTQR
+513 VLVRRQ

-546 MLNQDEE
+546 MLTQDEE
-553 LWEKELP
+553 LWQKDLP
-560 SNVEGLL
+560 TNVEALL
-567 ASGIDPLADR
+567 ASPLDPLADR
-577 STRHANVDGCPR
+577 SDRNQTTDPRPR
-589 DKTRVVTFRVPHNAA
+589 DKTHVVSYRVPHNAA

-642 KRANIIKAICLL
+642 KRANVIKAVCLL
-654 LGPDFFTDVITIET
+654 LGPDFCTDIITIET

-673 LQIQLSYNWHF
+673 LQLQLSYNWYF
-684 DVKNPADPA
+684 DVKTPVSAEH
-693 DAAALFSVPDFVGDA
+693 AAALFSVPDFVGDA

-714 RIRGAVA
+714 KIRGAVA

-727 FHKNSI
+727 FHKNSN

-738 AVFGFDEKLAVRTSL
+738 AVFGFDEKVNIRRSL
-753 HFNQNN
+753 EFDQNR
-759 LVISS
+759 LVITS

-798 AARHEAERLE
+798 TARHEAERLE

-814 LERQKITDQAEAER
+814 LDRQKITDQAAAER

-836 EALSASVES
+836 EALSAAVES

-852 AQSQAEAARIRGE
+852 AQSRAEAARIQGE

-886 QRLAKAREQEL
+886 QRLAQAREQEL
-897 SYKKEMDRMEV
+897 SYKKNMDHLEV
-908 EKQEQLAQLESQ
+908 EKQEKLSQIESLKFS
-920 RFKQM
+920 RLV
-925 MESLG
+925 ESLG
-930 CDTLKEIARAGPELQ
+930 ADTLREMAKAGPELQ
-945 VKMLQSLGLKTGS
+945 VKLLQALGLKSTLITDGS
-958 GPIR
+958 SPINLFTTANGLLGALPGQGQE

>member
-1 MLPPERVDPRLSS
+1 V
-14 SSQNQQAASLCS
+14 
-26 SPDLIVLFKVLVPEG
+26 EG
-41 TLQKS
+41 
-46 VGRFRINRLD
+46 
-56 DKNSKAHQNIRC
+56 
-68 LEGLFVMNLKS
+68 
-79 DEDIRSDLKKAERT
+79 
-93 LSFCLPAESFTI
+93 
-105 FMSRRGGNHAPE
+105 
-117 MEMQVDSS
+117 S

-162 LFPPVRMIMVP
+162 LFSPLRMTMVP

-180 SNPVARDDDNEAL
+180 INPVARDDNGQVL
-193 FDQSGQAKL
+193 FDQAGQAKL

-244 LLDFEDEGRVKRV
+244 LLDFKEGGEKRV

-269 YIPRKEVV
+269 YIPRKEVA

-298 KEGKDRG
+298 KEGVDRSG
-305 GIQRVTGEEWLVSK
+305 VRRVTGEEWLVRK

-342 KKALHVCALRPFK
+342 KKALHVRALRPFR
-355 DAGGRDRRT
+355 DAGGRDRHT

-379 PSVAEQVVGVVDVT
+379 PSVAEEVVGVVNVT
-393 TLSSRQYCVILDPV
+393 TLTSRQYCVIMDPV
-407 GPDGKPQLGQK
+407 GADGKPQLGQK
-418 KVVKGERSFFLQPG
+418 RVVKGERSFFLQPG
-432 EQLENGIQ
+432 ENLEQGIQ
-440 NVYVLS
+440 DVYVLS

-455 VEAFNDAEYEEAA
+455 VEAFTDAEQGEE
-468 DDEEQ
+468 DEEEDEEDKDE
-473 EELAHDSA
+473 EELAAERA
-481 KRSRR
+481 KRARR
-486 SGILRR
+486 SGGVLRR

-504 YVPPASVEV
+504 YVPPATVEV
-513 VLTQR
+513 LLKR
-518 AIPLDENEGIYVRD
+518 KAIPLDENEGIYVRD

-541 IGHTY
+541 IGQSY
-546 MLNQDEE
+546 MLTHDEE

-560 SNVEGLL
+560 VKVEALL
-567 ASGIDPLADR
+567 LSTKDPLSDR
-577 STRHANVDGCPR
+577 SDRSSGSDGRPR
-589 DKTRVVTFRVPHNAA
+589 DKTRVVSYRVPHNAA

-614 ARVVFGPELVMLGP
+614 ARVVFGPEMVMLGP

-642 KRANIIKAICLL
+642 KRANVIKAVCLL
-654 LGPDFFTDVITIET
+654 LGPDFFTDIIVIET

-673 LQIQLSYNWHF
+673 LQLQLSYNWHF
-684 DVKNPADPA
+684 EVKSRSDVGE
-693 DAAALFSVPDFVGDA
+693 AAALFSVPDFVGDA

-727 FHKNSI
+727 FHKNSN

-738 AVFGFDEKLAVRTSL
+738 AVFGFDEKLAVRPSL
-753 HFNQNN
+753 RFGQNN

-814 LERQKITDQAEAER
+814 LERQKITDQAEAEK

-836 EALSASVES
+836 EALSAAVES

-852 AQSQAEAARIRGE
+852 AQSRAEAARIQGE

-879 IEAEAEL
+879 IEAEGEL
-886 QRLAKAREQEL
+886 LRLAKAREQEL
-897 SYKKEMDRMEV
+897 NYKKEVNNLEV
-908 EKQEQLAQLESQ
+908 DKQQRLAEIESQ

-925 MESLG
+925 VDSLG
-930 CDTLKEIARAGPELQ
+930 SDTIKEMARAGPEMQ
-945 VKMLQSLGLKTGS
+945 VKLLQSLGLKSTLITDGS
-958 GPIR
+958 SPINLFTTANGLLGALPTQGQE

>member
-1 MLPPERVDPRLSS
+1 MSMHGGHQGPGS
-14 SSQNQQAASLCS
+14 
-26 SPDLIVLFKVLVPEG
+26 EG
-41 TLQKS
+41 
-46 VGRFRINRLD
+46 
-56 DKNSKAHQNIRC
+56 
-68 LEGLFVMNLKS
+68 
-79 DEDIRSDLKKAERT
+79 
-93 LSFCLPAESFTI
+93 P
-105 FMSRRGGNHAPE
+105 GGA
-117 MEMQVDSS
+117 S

-162 LFPPVRMIMVP
+162 LFMPVRMIMVP

-180 SNPVARDDDNEAL
+180 INPVARDDDKQVL

-220 GEEIQKDVT
+220 GEEIQQDVT

-244 LLDFEDEGRVKRV
+244 LLDFQGEVGVKRV

-269 YIPRKEVV
+269 YIPRKEVA

-298 KEGKDRG
+298 KEGTDRQG
-305 GIQRVTGEEWLVSK
+305 VRRVTGEEWLVSK

-342 KKALHVCALRPFK
+342 KKALHVRALRPFK

-364 GEEWLVTMADREAHI
+364 GEEWLVTMKDREAHI
-379 PSVAEQVVGVVDVT
+379 PSVSEEVVGVVEVT

-418 KVVKGERSFFLQPG
+418 RVVKGERSFFLQPG
-432 EQLENGIQ
+432 ERLEQGIQ
-440 NVYVLS
+440 DVYVLS

-455 VEAFNDAEYEEAA
+455 VEAFNDTQERGEEE
-468 DDEEQ
+468 DEP
-473 EELAHDSA
+473 EEEEEERA

-486 SGILRR
+486 SPGVLRR

-504 YVPPASVEV
+504 YVPPAAVEV
-513 VLTQR
+513 MLRRQ

-546 MLNQDEE
+546 MLTQDEE
-553 LWEKELP
+553 LWQKELP
-560 SNVEGLL
+560 ANVEALL
-567 ASGIDPLADR
+567 ASPLDPLADR
-577 STRHANVDGCPR
+577 SHRTRTRDDDGRPR
-589 DKTRVVTFRVPHNAA
+589 DKTKVVSFRVPHNAA
-604 VQVYDYREKK
+604 VQVYDYREKA
-614 ARVVFGPELVMLGP
+614 ARVVFGPEMVMLGP

-642 KRANIIKAICLL
+642 KRANVIKAICLL
-654 LGPDFFTDVITIET
+654 LGPDFFTDIITIET

-673 LQIQLSYNWHF
+673 LQLQLSYNWHF
-684 DVKNPADPA
+684 DVKPPVDLA
-693 DAAALFSVPDFVGDA
+693 DAAALFSVPDFVGDS

-714 RIRGAVA
+714 RVRGAVA

-727 FHKNSI
+727 FHKNSN

-738 AVFGFDEKLAVRTSL
+738 AVFGFDEKMAIRSSL
-753 HFNQNN
+753 RFNQNH
-759 LVISS
+759 LTISS

-798 AARHEAERLE
+798 TARHEAERLE

-814 LERQKITDQAEAER
+814 LERQRITDQAEAEK

-836 EALSASVES
+836 EALSAAVES

-852 AQSQAEAARIRGE
+852 AQSRAEAARIQGE

-886 QRLAKAREQEL
+886 QRLSKAREQEL
-897 SYKKEMDRMEV
+897 AYKKQMDALEV
-908 EKQEQLAQLESQ
+908 DKQKNLAHIESERFSQLV
-920 RFKQM
+920 
-925 MESLG
+925 ESLG
-930 CDTLKEIARAGPELQ
+930 SDTLKEMARAGPELQ
-945 VKMLQSLGLKTGS
+945 VKLLQALGLKSTLITDGAS
-958 GPIR
+958 PINLFTTANGLLGGMLPGQGQGQGQ

>member
-1 MLPPERVDPRLSS
+1 MTEV
-14 SSQNQQAASLCS
+14 
-26 SPDLIVLFKVLVPEG
+26 
-41 TLQKS
+41 
-46 VGRFRINRLD
+46 
-56 DKNSKAHQNIRC
+56 
-68 LEGLFVMNLKS
+68 
-79 DEDIRSDLKKAERT
+79 
-93 LSFCLPAESFTI
+93 
-105 FMSRRGGNHAPE
+105 
-117 MEMQVDSS
+117 S

-141 TNIARVEI
+141 TNIARVEV

-162 LFPPVRMIMVP
+162 LFSPVRMIMVP

-180 SNPVARDDDNEAL
+180 LNPVTRDDNGQVQ

-213 DPFPLYP
+213 EPFPLYP
-220 GEEIQKDVT
+220 GEEIQQHVT
-229 PLQIVYPDTALRLQA
+229 VLQIVYPDTALRLQA
-244 LLDFEDEGRVKRV
+244 LLDFEEEGGEKRV

-269 YIPRKEVV
+269 YIPRKEVS

-298 KEGKDRG
+298 KEGVDRSG
-305 GIQRVTGEEWLVSK
+305 VHRVTGEEWQVSK
-319 VGAYLPGAHEEVIDI
+319 VGAYLPGAHEEVLDI

-342 KKALHVCALRPFK
+342 KKALHVRAVRPFR

-364 GEEWLVTMADREAHI
+364 GEEWLVTVAEREAHI
-379 PSVAEQVVGVVDVT
+379 PSVSEEVVGVVNVT

-407 GPDGKPQLGQK
+407 GVDGKPQLGQK
-418 KVVKGERSFFLQPG
+418 RVIKGERSFFLQPG
-432 EQLENGIQ
+432 EHLEAGIQ
-440 NVYVLS
+440 DVYVLS

-455 VEAFNDAEYEEAA
+455 VEAFNDTYEHEEEEYEE
-468 DDEEQ
+468 ESER
-473 EELAHDSA
+473 A
-481 KRSRR
+481 KRSRKV
-486 SGILRR
+486 GVLRR

-504 YVPPASVEV
+504 YVPPATVEV
-513 VLTQR
+513 VLRRQ

-546 MLNQDEE
+546 MLTQDEE
-553 LWEKELP
+553 LWAKNLP
-560 SNVEGLL
+560 MNVEALL
-567 ASGIDPLADR
+567 ASTKDPLADR
-577 STRHANVDGCPR
+577 SDHSREVEARER
-589 DKTRVVTFRVPHNAA
+589 DKTKVVSYRVPHNAA
-604 VQVYDYREKK
+604 LQVYDYREKK
-614 ARVVFGPELVMLGP
+614 ARVVFGPEMVMLGP

-642 KRANIIKAICLL
+642 KRANVIKAVCLL
-654 LGPDFFTDVITIET
+654 LGPDFFTDIITIET

-673 LQIQLSYNWHF
+673 LQLQLSYNWHF
-684 DVKNPADPA
+684 DLKSPA
-693 DAAALFSVPDFVGDA
+693 DAAQATALFSVPDFVGDA

-714 RIRGAVA
+714 RVRGAVA

-727 FHKNSI
+727 FHKNSN

-738 AVFGFDEKLAVRTSL
+738 SVFGFDEKMAVRSNL
-753 HFNQNN
+753 RFPQNS

-808 QEARGK
+808 QEARGR

-828 ARKELLEL
+828 TRKELLEL
-836 EALSASVES
+836 EALSAAVES

-852 AQSQAEAARIRGE
+852 AQSRAEAARIHGE
-865 AAVNEAKLKAEAQR
+865 AAVNEAKLKSEAQR
-879 IEAEAEL
+879 IEAESEL
-886 QRLAKAREQEL
+886 ARLSKAREQEL
-897 SYKKEMDRMEV
+897 NYKAEMDRLEV
-908 EKQEQLAQLESQ
+908 EKQQKLAEIESN
-920 RFKQM
+920 RFK
-925 MESLG
+925 ELVNSIG
-930 CDTLKEIARAGPELQ
+930 ADTLKEMARAGPELQ
-945 VKMLQSLGLKTGS
+945 VKLLQSLGLKSTLITDGS
-958 GPIR
+958 SPINLFNGVQQQLIKPTVT

>member
-1 MLPPERVDPRLSS
+1 
-14 SSQNQQAASLCS
+14 
-26 SPDLIVLFKVLVPEG
+26 
-41 TLQKS
+41 
-46 VGRFRINRLD
+46 
-56 DKNSKAHQNIRC
+56 
-68 LEGLFVMNLKS
+68 
-79 DEDIRSDLKKAERT
+79 
-93 LSFCLPAESFTI
+93 
-105 FMSRRGGNHAPE
+105 
-117 MEMQVDSS
+117 MEAS

-180 SNPVARDDDNEAL
+180 VNPVARDDDQQVL

-202 RHADLEIRLTQ
+202 RHADLEIRLTR

-220 GEEIQKDVT
+220 GEEVQQVVT

-244 LLDFEDEGRVKRV
+244 LLDFEGAGGEKRI

-269 YIPRKEVV
+269 YIPRKEVA

-298 KEGKDRG
+298 KEGVDRG
-305 GIQRVTGEEWLVSK
+305 GVRRVTGEEWLVSK
-319 VGAYLPGAHEEVIDI
+319 VGAYLPGAHEEVLDI

-342 KKALHVCALRPFK
+342 KKALHVRALRHFK

-364 GEEWLVTMADREAHI
+364 GEEWLVTLVDREAHI
-379 PSVAEQVVGVVDVT
+379 PSVAEEVVGVVDVT

-407 GPDGKPQLGQK
+407 GADGKPQLGQK
-418 KVVKGERSFFLQPG
+418 RVVKGERSFFLQPG
-432 EQLENGIQ
+432 EDLESGIQ
-440 NVYVLS
+440 DVYVLS
-446 EEEGLVLRA
+446 EDEGLVLRA
-455 VEAFNDAEYEEAA
+455 VEAFNDTE
-468 DDEEQ
+468 
-473 EELAHDSA
+473 
-481 KRSRR
+481 RSRR
-486 SGILRR
+486 SAVLRR
-492 PGDRWMLRGPIE
+492 PGDRWMLRGPLE
-504 YVPPASVEV
+504 YVPPAAVDV
-513 VLTQR
+513 VLRRQ

-532 IKTGKVRAV
+532 IKSGKVRAV

-546 MLNQDEE
+546 MLTQDEE
-553 LWEKELP
+553 LWQKELP
-560 SNVEGLL
+560 PNVEALL
-567 ASGIDPLADR
+567 AANLDPLASR
-577 STRHANVDGCPR
+577 SERMQTGQALTR
-589 DKTRVVTFRVPHNAA
+589 DKTRAVSYRVPHNAA

-614 ARVVFGPELVMLGP
+614 ARVLFGPDMVMLGP

-642 KRANIIKAICLL
+642 KRANVIKAICLL
-654 LGPDFFTDVITIET
+654 LGPDFFTDIITIET

-673 LQIQLSYNWHF
+673 LQLQLSYNWHF
-684 DVKNPADPA
+684 DVKSPVDAV
-693 DAAALFSVPDFVGDA
+693 DAAALFSVPDFVGDS
-708 CKAIAS
+708 CKAVAS
-714 RIRGAVA
+714 RVRGAVA

-727 FHKNSI
+727 FHKNSN

-738 AVFGFDEKLAVRTSL
+738 AVFGFDEKLAVRQNL
-753 HFNQNN
+753 RFNQNH
-759 LVISS
+759 LMISS

-779 ALQKSVQ
+779 SLQKSVQ

-808 QEARGK
+808 QQARGK
-814 LERQKITDQAEAER
+814 LERQRITDQAEAER

-836 EALSASVES
+836 EALSAAVES

-852 AQSQAEAARIRGE
+852 AQSRAEAARIQGE
-865 AAVNEAKLKAEAQR
+865 AAVNEAKLKAEAQT

-886 QRLAKAREQEL
+886 QRLVKAREQEL
-897 SYKKEMDRMEV
+897 SYKKQIDVLEV
-908 EKQEQLAQLESQ
+908 DKQKNLAHIESQ
-920 RFKQM
+920 RFSQLV
-925 MESLG
+925 ESMG
-930 CDTLKEIARAGPELQ
+930 RDTLTEIARAGPELQ
-945 VKMLQSLGLKTGS
+945 VKMLQALGLKSTLITDGS
-958 GPIR
+958 SPINLFTTANGLLGSLSGQGHPSQPRPC

>member
-1 MLPPERVDPRLSS
+1 MSKKS
-14 SSQNQQAASLCS
+14 AARSNES
-26 SPDLIVLFKVLVPEG
+26 DVPTE
-41 TLQKS
+41 
-46 VGRFRINRLD
+46 V
-56 DKNSKAHQNIRC
+56 
-68 LEGLFVMNLKS
+68 
-79 DEDIRSDLKKAERT
+79 
-93 LSFCLPAESFTI
+93 
-105 FMSRRGGNHAPE
+105 
-117 MEMQVDSS
+117 S

-141 TNIARVEI
+141 TNIARIEV

-162 LFPPVRMIMVP
+162 LFSPFHMIMVP
-173 PRHYCVV
+173 PRHYCVIL
-180 SNPVARDDDNEAL
+180 NPVARDAEGQVL

-220 GEEIQKDVT
+220 GEEIQQDVT

-244 LLDFEDEGRVKRV
+244 LLDFQEEGGEKRV

-298 KEGKDRG
+298 KEGVDRG
-305 GIQRVTGEEWLVSK
+305 AVHRVTGEEWLVRK
-319 VGAYLPGAHEEVIDI
+319 VGAYLPGAHEEVLDI
-334 VNAFILTD
+334 VTAFVLTD
-342 KKALHVCALRPFK
+342 KKALHVRALRAFK
-355 DAGGRDRRT
+355 DDGGRERRT
-364 GEEWLVTMADREAHI
+364 GEEWLVTAADREAHV
-379 PSVAEQVVGVVDVT
+379 PSVAEEVVGVVDVT
-393 TLSSRQYCVILDPV
+393 TLNSRQYCVVLDPV
-407 GPDGKPQLGQK
+407 GADGKPQLGK
-418 KVVKGERSFFLQPG
+418 KRVVKGECSFFLRPG
-432 EQLENGIQ
+432 ECLEDGIQ
-440 NVYVLS
+440 DVYVLS

-455 VEAFNDAEYEEAA
+455 VETFHDTQESQ
-468 DDEEQ
+468 DDGDEDDGDEQ
-473 EELAHDSA
+473 RV
-481 KRSRR
+481 KRLRT
-486 SGILRR
+486 SGVFRR
-492 PGDRWMLRGPIE
+492 PGDRWMLRGPLE
-504 YVPPASVEV
+504 YVPPATVEV
-513 VLTQR
+513 VLKRQ

-546 MLNQDEE
+546 MLTQDEE
-553 LWEKELP
+553 LWQKELP
-560 SNVEGLL
+560 ANVEALL
-567 ASGIDPLADR
+567 ASPRDPLADR
-577 STRHANVDGCPR
+577 SDRIRTTEVKQR
-589 DKTRVVTFRVPHNAA
+589 DKTRVVSFRVPHNAA
-604 VQVYDYREKK
+604 VQVYDYREKR
-614 ARVVFGPELVMLGP
+614 ARVVFGPEMVMLGP

-642 KRANIIKAICLL
+642 KRANVIKAICLL
-654 LGPDFFTDVITIET
+654 LGPDFFTDIITIET

-673 LQIQLSYNWHF
+673 LQLQLSYNWHF
-684 DVKNPADPA
+684 EVKSREDPA
-693 DAAALFSVPDFVGDA
+693 DATALFSVPDFVGDA
-708 CKAIAS
+708 CKAVAS

-727 FHKNSI
+727 FHKNSN

-738 AVFGFDEKLAVRTSL
+738 AVFGFDEKLAVRPFL
-753 HFNQNN
+753 RFGQNN

-764 VDIQSVEPVD
+764 VDIQSAEPVD

-814 LERQKITDQAEAER
+814 LERQRITDQAEAER

-836 EALSASVES
+836 EALSAAVES

-852 AQSQAEAARIRGE
+852 AQSRAEAARIQGE
-865 AAVNEAKLKAEAQR
+865 AAVNEAKLKVEAQR

-897 SYKKEMDRMEV
+897 SYKQQMDGLEV
-908 EKQEQLAQLESQ
+908 EKQKRLAQIESE
-920 RFKQM
+920 RFSQM
-925 MESLG
+925 VQSLG
-930 CDTLKEIARAGPELQ
+930 SDTLKEMARAGPDTQ
-945 VKMLQSLGLKTGS
+945 VKMLQALGLKSTLITDGS
-958 GPIR
+958 SPINLFTTASGLLGALSGQ

>member
-1 MLPPERVDPRLSS
+1 
-14 SSQNQQAASLCS
+14 
-26 SPDLIVLFKVLVPEG
+26 
-41 TLQKS
+41 
-46 VGRFRINRLD
+46 
-56 DKNSKAHQNIRC
+56 
-68 LEGLFVMNLKS
+68 
-79 DEDIRSDLKKAERT
+79 
-93 LSFCLPAESFTI
+93 
-105 FMSRRGGNHAPE
+105 MSRSGGNKFDGEVEA
-117 MEMQVDSS
+117 S

-141 TNIARVEI
+141 TNIARVEL

-162 LFPPVRMIMVP
+162 LFSPVRMIMVP

-180 SNPVARDDDNEAL
+180 LNPVARDDNGQAL

-220 GEEIQKDVT
+220 GEEIQQNVT

-244 LLDFEDEGRVKRV
+244 LLDFEEDGKEKRV

-269 YIPRKEVV
+269 YIPRKEVA

-298 KEGKDRG
+298 KEGVDRG
-305 GIQRVTGEEWLVSK
+305 GVRRVTGEEWLVSK

-342 KKALHVCALRPFK
+342 KKALHVRALQPFK
-355 DAGGRDRRT
+355 DAGKTDRRT
-364 GEEWLVTMADREAHI
+364 GEEWLVTIADREAHI
-379 PSVAEQVVGVVDVT
+379 PSVSEEVVGVVNVT

-418 KVVKGERSFFLQPG
+418 RVVKGERSFFLQPG
-432 EQLENGIQ
+432 EHLENGIQ
-440 NVYVLS
+440 DVYVLS

-455 VEAFNDAEYEEAA
+455 VEAFNDTEEHEEE
-468 DDEEQ
+468 EEQ
-473 EELAHDSA
+473 EEEQMQERA

-504 YVPPASVEV
+504 YVPPAAVEV
-513 VLTQR
+513 MLRRQ

-546 MLNQDEE
+546 MLTQDEE

-560 SNVEGLL
+560 PNVEALL
-567 ASGIDPLADR
+567 ASPIDPLANRSDR
-577 STRHANVDGCPR
+577 IVMAPSRPR
-589 DKTRVVTFRVPHNAA
+589 DKTRVVSYRVPHNAA

-614 ARVVFGPELVMLGP
+614 ARVLFGPEMVMLGP
-628 DEQFTVLSLSGDKP
+628 DEQFTMLSLSGDKP
-642 KRANIIKAICLL
+642 KRANVIKAICLL
-654 LGPDFFTDVITIET
+654 LGPDFFTDIITIET

-673 LQIQLSYNWHF
+673 LQLQLAYNWHF
-684 DVKNPADPA
+684 EIKSPEDSA

-738 AVFGFDEKLAVRTSL
+738 AVFGFDEKLAIRPSL
-753 HFNQNN
+753 RFHQNN

-779 ALQKSVQ
+779 ALMKSVQ

-836 EALSASVES
+836 EALSAAVES

-852 AQSQAEAARIRGE
+852 AQSRAEAARIQGE

-886 QRLAKAREQEL
+886 VRLAKAREQEL
-897 SYKKEMDRMEV
+897 NYKKEMDRLEL
-908 EKQEQLAQLESQ
+908 EKQERMAQIESQ
-920 RFKQM
+920 RFSQLV
-925 MESLG
+925 ESLG
-930 CDTLKEIARAGPELQ
+930 SDTLKEIARAGPELQ
-945 VKMLQSLGLKTGS
+945 VKMLQALGLKSTLITDGS
-958 GPIR
+958 SPINLFTTANGLLGALPGQGQGQ

>member
-1 MLPPERVDPRLSS
+1 M
-14 SSQNQQAASLCS
+14 
-26 SPDLIVLFKVLVPEG
+26 
-41 TLQKS
+41 
-46 VGRFRINRLD
+46 
-56 DKNSKAHQNIRC
+56 SKA
-68 LEGLFVMNLKS
+68 
-79 DEDIRSDLKKAERT
+79 
-93 LSFCLPAESFTI
+93 
-105 FMSRRGGNHAPE
+105 GGNQFERMVEA
-117 MEMQVDSS
+117 S

-162 LFPPVRMIMVP
+162 LFLPVRMIMVP

-180 SNPVARDDDNEAL
+180 LNPVARDDNGQIL

-220 GEEIQKDVT
+220 GEEIKQDVT

-244 LLDFEDEGRVKRV
+244 LLDFEEEGGEKRV

-269 YIPRKEVV
+269 YIPRKEVI

-298 KEGKDRG
+298 KEGVDRG
-305 GIQRVTGEEWLVSK
+305 GVRRVTGEEWLVSK

-334 VNAFILTD
+334 VNAFILND
-342 KKALHVCALRPFK
+342 KKALHVRALRPFK
-355 DAGGRDRRT
+355 DAGGRNRRT
-364 GEEWLVTMADREAHI
+364 GEEWLVTIADREAHI
-379 PSVAEQVVGVVDVT
+379 PSVSEEVVGVVDVT
-393 TLSSRQYCVILDPV
+393 TLSSRQYCVIMDPV
-407 GPDGKPQLGQK
+407 GADGKPQLGQK
-418 KVVKGERSFFLQPG
+418 RVVKGERSFFLQPG
-432 EQLENGIQ
+432 ECLEQGIQ
-440 NVYVLS
+440 DVYVLS

-455 VEAFNDAEYEEAA
+455 VEAFNDTEGEEPM
-468 DDEEQ
+468 EER
-473 EELAHDSA
+473 A
-481 KRSRR
+481 KH
-486 SGILRR
+486 
-492 PGDRWMLRGPIE
+492 RWMLRGPIE
-504 YVPPASVEV
+504 YVPPAAVEV
-513 VLTQR
+513 VLKRQ

-546 MLNQDEE
+546 MLTQDEE
-553 LWEKELP
+553 LWQKELP
-560 SNVEGLL
+560 PNVEALL
-567 ASGIDPLADR
+567 TSLIDPLANRSDR
-577 STRHANVDGCPR
+577 RMIAESGPR
-589 DKTRVVTFRVPHNAA
+589 DKTRVVSYRVPHNAA

-614 ARVVFGPELVMLGP
+614 ARVVFGPEMVMLGP

-642 KRANIIKAICLL
+642 KRPNVIKAVCLL
-654 LGPDFFTDVITIET
+654 LGPDFFTDIITIET

-673 LQIQLSYNWHF
+673 LQLQLSYNWHF
-684 DVKNPADPA
+684 DVKSPADSA
-693 DAAALFSVPDFVGDA
+693 VAAALFSVPDFVGDA

-714 RIRGAVA
+714 RVRGAVA

-727 FHKNSI
+727 FHKNSN

-753 HFNQNN
+753 RFPQNN

-836 EALSASVES
+836 EALSAAVES

-852 AQSQAEAARIRGE
+852 AQSRAEAARIQGE

-879 IEAEAEL
+879 IEASEL

-897 SYKKEMDRMEV
+897 SYKKEMDGLEV
-908 EKQEQLAQLESQ
+908 AKQERLAQIESQ
-920 RFKQM
+920 RFSQLV
-925 MESLG
+925 ESLG
-930 CDTLKEIARAGPELQ
+930 SDTLKEIARAGPELQ
-945 VKMLQSLGLKTGS
+945 VKMLQALGLKSTLITDGS
-958 GPIR
+958 SPINLFTTANGLLGALPGQGQGQ

>member
-1 MLPPERVDPRLSS
+1 M
-14 SSQNQQAASLCS
+14 SQKGGNRG
-26 SPDLIVLFKVLVPEG
+26 PEG
-41 TLQKS
+41 Q
-46 VGRFRINRLD
+46 
-56 DKNSKAHQNIRC
+56 
-68 LEGLFVMNLKS
+68 
-79 DEDIRSDLKKAERT
+79 
-93 LSFCLPAESFTI
+93 
-105 FMSRRGGNHAPE
+105 
-117 MEMQVDSS
+117 MEAS

-162 LFPPVRMIMVP
+162 LFPPVRMTMVP

-180 SNPVARDDDNEAL
+180 INPVARDDDKQVL

-220 GEEIQKDVT
+220 GEEVQQDVT

-244 LLDFEDEGRVKRV
+244 LLDFEEEGGDKRV

-298 KEGKDRG
+298 KEGVDREG
-305 GIQRVTGEEWLVSK
+305 VRRVTGDEWLVSK

-342 KKALHVCALRPFK
+342 KKALSVRALRPFK

-364 GEEWLVTMADREAHI
+364 GEEWLVTMDDREAHI
-379 PSVAEQVVGVVDVT
+379 PAVAEEVVGVVDVT

-407 GPDGKPQLGQK
+407 GSDGKPQLGQK
-418 KVVKGERSFFLQPG
+418 RVVKGERSFFLQPG
-432 EQLENGIQ
+432 ELLESGIQ
-440 NVYVLS
+440 DVYVLS

-455 VEAFNDAEYEEAA
+455 VEAFNDTEER
-468 DDEEQ
+468 DEEEEEEEEGGQ
-473 EELAHDSA
+473 ERA

-504 YVPPASVEV
+504 YVPPIAVEV
-513 VLTQR
+513 ALRRQ
-518 AIPLDENEGIYVRD
+518 ALPLDENEGIYVRD

-546 MLNQDEE
+546 MLTQDEE
-553 LWEKELP
+553 LWQKELP
-560 SNVEGLL
+560 PNVETLL
-567 ASGIDPLADR
+567 ASNLDPLADR
-577 STRHANVDGCPR
+577 SDRTRTGQGQPR
-589 DKTRVVTFRVPHNAA
+589 DKTKVVSYRVPHNAA

-614 ARVVFGPELVMLGP
+614 ARVLFGPELVMLGP
-628 DEQFTVLSLSGDKP
+628 DEQFTMLSLSGDKP
-642 KRANIIKAICLL
+642 KRANVIKAICLL

-673 LQIQLSYNWHF
+673 LQLQLSYNWHF
-684 DVKNPADPA
+684 DVKYPVDSA
-693 DAAALFSVPDFVGDA
+693 DAAALFSVPDFVGDS

-714 RIRGAVA
+714 RVRGAVA

-727 FHKNSI
+727 FHKNSN

-738 AVFGFDEKLAVRTSL
+738 AVFGFDEKLAVRSNL
-753 HFNQNN
+753 RFNQNN
-759 LVISS
+759 LMISS

-814 LERQKITDQAEAER
+814 MERQRITDQAENEK
-828 ARKELLEL
+828 ARRELLEL
-836 EALSASVES
+836 EALSAAVES

-852 AQSQAEAARIRGE
+852 AQSRAEAARIQGE
-865 AAVNEAKLKAEAQR
+865 AAVNEAKLKAEAQK

-897 SYKKEMDRMEV
+897 SYKKQMDMLEV
-908 EKQEQLAQLESQ
+908 DKQKNLSQIESQ
-920 RFKQM
+920 RFSQLV
-925 MESLG
+925 ESLG
-930 CDTLKEIARAGPELQ
+930 SDTLREIARAGPELQ
-945 VKMLQSLGLKTGS
+945 VKMLQALGLKSTLITDGS
-958 GPIR
+958 SPINLFTTANGLLGALSGQGQGERE

>member
-1 MLPPERVDPRLSS
+1 MSTKGGNR
-14 SSQNQQAASLCS
+14 
-26 SPDLIVLFKVLVPEG
+26 VPE
-41 TLQKS
+41 QE
-46 VGRFRINRLD
+46 VPVE
-56 DKNSKAHQNIRC
+56 A
-68 LEGLFVMNLKS
+68 
-79 DEDIRSDLKKAERT
+79 
-93 LSFCLPAESFTI
+93 
-105 FMSRRGGNHAPE
+105 
-117 MEMQVDSS
+117 S

-141 TNIARVEI
+141 TNIARVET

-162 LFPPVRMIMVP
+162 LFAPVRMIMVP
-173 PRHYCVV
+173 PRHYCVII
-180 SNPVARDDDNEAL
+180 NPVARDDDDQVL
-193 FDQSGQAKL
+193 FDQCGQAKL

-220 GEEIQKDVT
+220 GEEMQQDVT

-244 LLDFEDEGRVKRV
+244 LLDFEEEGEKRV

-277 VLETIKATVIR
+277 VLETIKATVIT

-298 KEGKDRG
+298 KEGVGRDVVR
-305 GIQRVTGEEWLVSK
+305 RVTGEEWLVKK
-319 VGAYLPGAHEEVIDI
+319 VGAYLPAAHEEVLDI

-342 KKALHVCALRPFK
+342 KKALHVRALRPFK
-355 DAGGRDRRT
+355 DAGGRNRRT
-364 GEEWLVTMADREAHI
+364 GEEWLVTIADREAHI
-379 PSVAEQVVGVVDVT
+379 PSVAEEVVDVVNVT

-418 KVVKGERSFFLQPG
+418 RVVKGERSFFLQPG
-432 EQLENGIQ
+432 ECLEHGIQ
-440 NVYVLS
+440 DVYVLS
-446 EEEGLVLRA
+446 EDEGLVLRA
-455 VEAFNDAEYEEAA
+455 VETFVDTEKQEEEEE
-468 DDEEQ
+468 EEQ
-473 EELAHDSA
+473 TAGRA
-481 KRSRR
+481 KRSRTG
-486 SGILRR
+486 GIVRR

-504 YVPPASVEV
+504 YVPPATVEV
-513 VLTQR
+513 LLKRQ

-541 IGHTY
+541 MGHTY
-546 MLNQDEE
+546 MLTQDEE
-553 LWEKELP
+553 LWQKELP
-560 SNVEGLL
+560 SNVEALL
-567 ASGIDPLADR
+567 MAARDPLADR
-577 STRHANVDGCPR
+577 SDRTGPSENKQR
-589 DKTRVVTFRVPHNAA
+589 DKTRVVSYRVPHNAA
-604 VQVYDYREKK
+604 AQVYDYREKK
-614 ARVVFGPELVMLGP
+614 ARVVFGPDMVMLGP

-642 KRANIIKAICLL
+642 KRANVIKAICLL
-654 LGPDFFTDVITIET
+654 LGPDFFTDMITIET

-673 LQIQLSYNWHF
+673 LQLQLSYNWHF
-684 DVKNPADPA
+684 DIKVPASPA
-693 DAAALFSVPDFVGDA
+693 DAAAVFSVPDFVGDA

-727 FHKNSI
+727 FHKNSN

-738 AVFGFDEKLAVRTSL
+738 AVFGFDEKLAVRPSL
-753 HFNQNN
+753 RFSQNS

-814 LERQKITDQAEAER
+814 LERQRITDQAEAER

-836 EALSASVES
+836 EALSAAVES

-852 AQSQAEAARIRGE
+852 AQSRAESAHIQGE
-865 AAVNEAKLKAEAQR
+865 AAVSEAKLKAEAQR

-886 QRLAKAREQEL
+886 QRLSKAREQEL
-897 SYKKEMDRMEV
+897 NYKKELDHLEL
-908 EKQEQLAQLESQ
+908 EKQERMAQIETQ
-920 RFKQM
+920 HFKELV
-925 MESLG
+925 ESLG
-930 CDTLKEIARAGPELQ
+930 SSTLAEMARAGPELK
-945 VKMLQSLGLKTGS
+945 VKLLQALGLKSTIITDGASPINLFTTANGLLGALQSLDQ
-958 GPIR
+958 